1 MKQLHDY
8 QVTIRTGG
16 HSQRHVLIRSCV
28 SPTAAAR
35 VAHLTKTKPGETAIL
50 AWHRKQSLTNSQNN
64 EKLSHDYSFDNGNNV
79 TGRSKYIR
87 PKLC

>member
-16 HSQRHVLIRSCV
+16 RSQRHVLVRSCV

-50 AWHRKQSLTNSQNN
+50 A
-64 EKLSHDYSFDNGNNV
+64 YSGKA
-79 TGRSKYIR
+79 SAH
-87 PKLC
+87 